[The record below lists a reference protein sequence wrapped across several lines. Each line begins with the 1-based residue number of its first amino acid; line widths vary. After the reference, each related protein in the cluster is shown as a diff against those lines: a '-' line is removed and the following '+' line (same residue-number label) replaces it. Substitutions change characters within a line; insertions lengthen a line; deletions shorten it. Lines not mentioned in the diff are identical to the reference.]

1 MSTSIFKA
9 TKSHLAAKSDVS
21 MPVACSEPFLS
32 ELTDTSNTTLTLPNM
47 SLWFWIITHLQFT
60 QQQFYSIEN
69 SS

>member
-47 SLWFWIITHLQFT
+47 SLWFWIITHL
-60 QQQFYSIEN
+60 
-69 SS
+69 